1 VGGRALILAD
11 TQALLW
17 LDFHDERLG
26 PETTRVA
33 TTAWGRRELAVATIT
48 FWEVATLL
56 RKGRLRLMQE
66 AQAYRTELTS
76 LGLIELDLG
85 GEAAALAGAIDDLH
99 GDPAD
104 RIIVATAVLADLPLL
119 TADERILAWRGPLDR
134 IDACR

>member
-33 TTAWGRRELAVATIT
+33 TAAWGRRELAVATIT

-99 GDPAD
+99 GDPAA

-134 IDACR
+134 IDARR